1 MTTETGPRLYTPKQA
16 GERLGVSHDVV
27 DRWIR
32 SGEIPFVNVGTPK
45 FRRARIREDD
55 LVALIEKRTHTASTP
70 ETDPL
75 DRSA

>member
-1 MTTETGPRLYTPKQA
+1 MTAETETRLYTPKQA

-32 SGEIPFVNVGTPK
+32 SGEIPFVDVGTPK
-45 FRRARIREDD
+45 FRRARIRESD
-55 LVALIEKRTHTASTP
+55 LLALIERRTHTAPTA